1 MVKTKIAVLVSGG
14 GTNLQAL
21 LDAQREGVLTDG
33 EIVLVISSN
42 DSAYALTRAAQAGVP
57 AVVCSRKALGSQ
69 AAFEAAISQ
78 ALSDHGVELLVL
90 AGFMSIL
97 SADFTSRWPRRILW
111 IGILWSK
118 GTPGRVGLR
127 GEGHRCHG
135 PLCQRGAGWGR
146 DSPSEGGG
154 DSAGGYPRDTA
165 KAGDGAGG
173 VEAAAPG
180 HPDDI
185 RGDQEGEGPMN
196 VYETHDLTALLAANS
211 YPGRGIVLGNTADG
225 KQSVAA
231 YFIMGRSENSR
242 NRIFVKEPD
251 GLRTEAYDPAKLADP
266 SLIIYHPVRQM
277 GRGLIVTNGDQT
289 DTIRSFLE
297 RGLPMEQ
304 ALRTREFE
312 PDGPNWTPR
321 ISGLLSPDGSY
332 KLSIL
337 KSADAEGSACARYTF
352 EYPALAGVG
361 HFLHTYVCDGTP
373 IPTFQGEPERV
384 TISGTME
391 EFAHGIWDHL
401 NQENKISL
409 YVRFT
414 DLASGTYQEIILNK
428 NQ

>member
-21 LDAQREGVLTDG
+21 LDAQREGGLPDG
-33 EIVLVISSN
+33 EIVRVISSN

-97 SADFTSRWPRRILW
+97 SADFTSRWPRRIL
-111 IGILWSK
+111 
-118 GTPGRVGLR
+118 
-127 GEGHRCHG
+127 
-135 PLCQRGAGWGR
+135 
-146 DSPSEGGG
+146 
-154 DSAGGYPRDTA
+154 
-165 KAGDGAGG
+165 
-173 VEAAAPG
+173 
-180 HPDDI
+180 
-185 RGDQEGEGPMN
+185 N
-196 VYETHDLTALLAANS
+196 VH
-211 YPGRGIVLGNTADG
+211 
-225 KQSVAA
+225 
-231 YFIMGRSENSR
+231 
-242 NRIFVKEPD
+242 
-251 GLRTEAYDPAKLADP
+251 P
-266 SLIIYHPVRQM
+266 SLIPAFCGKGFYGLKVHQAALDYGVKVTGATVHFVNEVPDGGEILLQNRQLITAVRGEQSGNAGGPVGPIRFKFPGPQRLLH
-277 GRGLIVTNGDQT
+277 GKAPFQEGPDGVRLVPVGDNESPSHLTNGVIDNETGVSQLG
-289 DTIRSFLE
+289 RVV
-297 RGLPMEQ
+297 GLGTES
-304 ALRTREFE
+304 
-312 PDGPNWTPR
+312 
-321 ISGLLSPDGSY
+321 IGLLDENPVPAVFAAAHDEIRRHRLFSVGCVSQHNPSSRVGIGGQQGRQVVGFIDVHWSFSLLISPDGSY